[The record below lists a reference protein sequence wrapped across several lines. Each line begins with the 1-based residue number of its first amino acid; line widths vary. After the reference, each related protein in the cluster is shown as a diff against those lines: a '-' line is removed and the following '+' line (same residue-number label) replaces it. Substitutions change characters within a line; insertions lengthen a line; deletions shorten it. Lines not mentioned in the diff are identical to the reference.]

1 MKQLTPLYSNV
12 PDLILI
18 TSKKLCKIVIPIY
31 LLSFNKFARNNKSIF
46 RNQANTRWL
55 QMRFGLVEQT
65 KMESILLFQELGD
78 KIGWFY
84 SRSQE
89 TGQVSYIQG
98 ARRQD
103 RLVLFQELGERI
115 GQFYSRSQKTEQ
127 VSYIQGA
134 RRQDSLVIFK
144 EVGDRIG
151 YFYSRSQETRQVSFI
166 PGARRQDR
174 LVIFKE
180 LEDRIVQL
188 Y

>member
-65 KMESILLFQELGD
+65 KMASILLFQELGD

-98 ARRQD
+98 ARRKD
-103 RLVLFQELGERI
+103 RLVLFKELGDRI
-115 GQFYSRSQKTEQ
+115 GQLYSRSQETGQ

-134 RRQDSLVIFK
+134 RRQDRLDSFQEL
-144 EVGDRIG
+144 GDKIG
-151 YFYSRSQETRQVSFI
+151 QFHSRSKET
-166 PGARRQDR
+166 G
-174 LVIFKE
+174 
-180 LEDRIVQL
+180 
-188 Y
+188 

>member
-18 TSKKLCKIVIPIY
+18 TSRKLCKIFIPIY

-103 RLVLFQELGERI
+103 RLVLFKEL
-115 GQFYSRSQKTEQ
+115 
-127 VSYIQGA
+127 
-134 RRQDSLVIFK
+134 
-144 EVGDRIG
+144 GDRIAQFNPG
-151 YFYSRSQETRQVSFI
+151 AMRQESQFYLRTQETGKVGI
-166 PGARRQDR
+166 
-174 LVIFKE
+174 I
-180 LEDRIVQL
+180 
-188 Y
+188 

>member
-1 MKQLTPLYSNV
+1 MF
-12 PDLILI
+12 
-18 TSKKLCKIVIPIY
+18 IPIY

-65 KMESILLFQELGD
+65 KMASILLFQELGD

-103 RLVLFQELGERI
+103 RLVLFKELGDRI
-115 GQFYSRSQKTEQ
+115 GWFYSRSQETRQ

-134 RRQDSLVIFK
+134 RRQDGLVSVQDLQK
-144 EVGDRIG
+144 MEGWLHLRSKDRIG
-151 YFYSRSQETRQVSFI
+151 SS
-166 PGARRQDR
+166 
-174 LVIFKE
+174 
-180 LEDRIVQL
+180 
-188 Y
+188 